1 VVIAILAAITIVAY
15 NGIQNRAK
23 TTSGNSLAANIS
35 KKIEAWNTVNSAYPT
50 YCQLVT
56 NSLSPTGAAPTA
68 GTAGAGTCAAGGST
82 AGSET
87 KLDQVNSIAPA
98 TNATTSAQSG
108 TVANGGTVVTLH
120 NCSATLGYNIW
131 YWDYS
136 ASTPAAV
143 KVTVGTG
150 C

>member
-1 VVIAILAAITIVAY
+1 VYKRQCTAA
-15 NGIQNRAK
+15 
-23 TTSGNSLAANIS
+23 S
-35 KKIEAWNTVNSAYPT
+35 
-50 YCQLVT
+50 
-56 NSLSPTGAAPTA
+56 
-68 GTAGAGTCAAGGST
+68 GTCAAGGST